1 MQLVK
6 LIKTASPEAN
16 LLALLSIS
24 ILAFKIFFLNSIPQ
38 IFPGAH
44 QFGVIFEA
52 ILASVVASYI
62 FYLIVVHIKEQED
75 KSTINP
81 YISKHTNRIV
91 DNCNAQL
98 RAISKISEINLELD
112 SLGKNSLF
120 TALSKIPPYSDA
132 PLILV
137 YTNKS
142 ANWLQYLNYNMNH
155 ARSSMRRILDQL
167 LFLDTKL
174 VALITAIDDCSLY
187 RHIEFAQAI
196 KLNNESLANF
206 GEAFYE
212 YFTLCKSLKIYAQTL
227 PGTD

>member
-16 LLALLSIS
+16 FLALLSIS
-24 ILAFKIFFLNSIPQ
+24 TLAFKIFFLNSIPQ

-44 QFGVIFEA
+44 QFGLIFEA

-62 FYLIVVHIKEQED
+62 FYIIVVHIKEQED

-81 YISKHTNRIV
+81 YISKHTKYII
-91 DNCNAQL
+91 DNCSAQL
-98 RAISKISEINLELD
+98 RAISNISEINLELESLNKD
-112 SLGKNSLF
+112 SLL

-132 PLILV
+132 PLMLAS
-137 YTNKS
+137 TNKS
-142 ANWLQYLNYNMNH
+142 AHWLQYLNYNMNH
-155 ARSSMRRILDQL
+155 AKSSIRRILDQL
-167 LFLDTKL
+167 PFLDAKL

-187 RHIEFAQAI
+187 MHIEFAQTI
-196 KLNNESLANF
+196 KINNESLANF

-212 YFTLCKSLKIYAQTL
+212 YFTFCKSLKFYAQTL
-227 PGTD
+227 PGTN